1 MSYVS
6 NFKPLSSKALSIEPS
21 ATLKVSAKT
30 KELKSKGLDVINMT
44 AGESDLL
51 PPQWLIENLKLYS
64 SKPGVNLYKPT
75 AGIPE
80 LREEIARKYQKYNG
94 INYTKDEV
102 IITIGG
108 KHAIY
113 LALAALCNDG
123 DEVIVISPYWVSYVE
138 QVKIVGAKPVIL
150 ETDSRNGFIPDINKL
165 RELVN
170 AKTKAIIVNSPNNP
184 TGAVYPAQVLKRIFE
199 IAYTNGFY
207 VISDEIYENFVY
219 EGDFI
224 SFASID
230 EKAKDMTIVING
242 FSKSHSV
249 TGWRI
254 GYACANKEIINLM
267 DSIQSHISSGTSSL
281 VQYAFLGFL
290 DHYEEDV
297 KSLSVFKERRDYI
310 ANELKGICSYIPSG
324 AFYYFIDVSKFYNGD
339 IKNSVDFCEKLLDKK
354 LLSLV
359 PGVAFGD
366 DRYVRLSFAC
376 SMETIKEGIKRL
388 KEFFES
394 L

>member
-1 MSYVS
+1 MSYTS
-6 NFKPLSSKALSIEPS
+6 NFKPFNSKVLSIEPS
-21 ATLKVSAKT
+21 ATLKVNAKT

-51 PPQWLIENLKLYS
+51 PPQWLVENLKLYS

-80 LREEIARKYQKYNG
+80 LREEIAKKYQKYNG
-94 INYTKDEV
+94 VNYSKDEV

-113 LALAALCNDG
+113 LALASLCNDG
-123 DEVIVISPYWVSYVE
+123 DEVIIISPYWVSYLE
-138 QVKIVGAKPVIL
+138 QVKIVGAKPVVL
-150 ETDSRNGFIPDINKL
+150 ETDSRDGFIPDISKL
-165 RELVN
+165 KELVS
-170 AKTKAIIVNSPNNP
+170 ARTKAIIVNSPNNP
-184 TGAVYPAQVLKRIFE
+184 TGAVYPVEVLKAIFE
-199 IAYTNGFY
+199 IAYTNGVY
-207 VISDEIYENFVY
+207 VISDEIYESFVY
-219 EGDFI
+219 EGDFV

-254 GYACANKEIINLM
+254 GYACASSEIIKLM

-290 DHYEEDV
+290 DHYEEDI
-297 KSLSVFKERRDYI
+297 KSLYVFRERRDYI
-310 ANELKGICSYIPSG
+310 ANELKDICSYVPKG
-324 AFYYFIDVSKFYNGD
+324 AFYYFIDVSRFYND
-339 IKNSVDFCEKLLDKK
+339 KIRNSVDFCEELLDKK

-376 SMETIKEGIKRL
+376 SMENIKEGIKRF
-388 KEFFES
+388 KEFCES